1 MEGKMM
7 TDTLKTFEELWQT
20 TLAGKIDR
28 ELDAKLLQLAKEID
42 SADIPLH
49 VVMRN
54 TTTIEHARTLAL
66 YAKRAGK

>member
-1 MEGKMM
+1 MM

>member
-1 MEGKMM
+1 ML